1 MNLTVII
8 MCGGSGTR
16 LWPLSRKSLP
26 KQFIKLNDEFNLF
39 QLTINRMMLFN
50 PKKIIII
57 SNKSFDFLIKKNM
70 EELNIK
76 DYLLINEPFRKDTA
90 AAIGLCLHLCS
101 DTDNLLIASSDHIWD
116 DNKFKTC
123 VTESYKYINNHFI
136 FFGIK
141 PTTPETGFGY
151 LKITENNDLLKF
163 VEKPDIDT
171 AKEYLNNGSYLWNS
185 GNFLVN
191 TKLLKSE
198 FIKNASE
205 IYEQTGLVI
214 KNSIINNN
222 IIDINKES
230 FQKIEPIS
238 IDYAIMEKYKGGK
251 CVIYDGIWND
261 IGSFKT
267 LYDISNKDINYNTL
281 YPNSELLD

>member
-1 MNLTVII
+1 

-16 LWPLSRKSLP
+16 LWPLSRKNLP

-116 DNKFKTC
+116 DNKFKQD
-123 VTESYKYINNHFI
+123 YKLKTGHFYYTDVR
-136 FFGIK
+136 K
-141 PTTPETGFGY
+141 AHAV
-151 LKITENNDLLKF
+151 ENLS
-163 VEKPDIDT
+163 DT
-171 AKEYLNNGSYLWNS
+171 DRIHLVMDCY
-185 GNFLVN
+185 VN
-191 TKLLKSE
+191 TE
-198 FIKNASE
+198 MRYMI
-205 IYEQTGLVI
+205 
-214 KNSIINNN
+214 
-222 IIDINKES
+222 
-230 FQKIEPIS
+230 
-238 IDYAIMEKYKGGK
+238 
-251 CVIYDGIWND
+251 C
-261 IGSFKT
+261 
-267 LYDISNKDINYNTL
+267 
-281 YPNSELLD
+281 